1 MSPRAC
7 DGLGCVVALP
17 GRVGLAVEP
26 VLASAQPVEDRACPV
41 RLAVKASL
49 GQAHML
55 DDGLPETYL
64 RRSQLVIWPFTTAVI
79 IA

>member
-1 MSPRAC
+1 M
-7 DGLGCVVALP
+7 
-17 GRVGLAVEP
+17 EP

-64 RRSQLVIWPFTTAVI
+64 RRSQLVI
-79 IA
+79 